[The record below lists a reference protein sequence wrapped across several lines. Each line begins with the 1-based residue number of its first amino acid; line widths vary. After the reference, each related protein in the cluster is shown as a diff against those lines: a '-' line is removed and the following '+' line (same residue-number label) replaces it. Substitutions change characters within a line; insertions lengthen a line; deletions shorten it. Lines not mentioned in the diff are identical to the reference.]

1 MSEDSVHS
9 SVQFDKFQ
17 YETNL
22 SQEISLNQ
30 NPDKLTKSRK
40 SRSLS
45 RNMSQNKSSN
55 SLKGENVSDPNASN
69 PVNLRRSSSS
79 PIPSVPMQE
88 MPYSFAMGAVPPGTS
103 VPPPPQM
110 VSSSP
115 YPPIYPPN
123 LAPEEFAAPYAAYN
137 PNFVYPQT
145 IPMTY
150 PPINGYSYPYYT
162 YLPPQAQPA
171 PSENQA
177 SSVSEVSSS
186 SPTSSSDKK
195 PITSA
200 LPKQTEIP
208 PFYIPISVPLQ
219 SSSVPAAAL
228 QAPLPGVPLASV
240 PLPSVSTAP
249 LPAVTPLPTIS
260 PVPLASLPYPVMPEL
275 TPTTPFLANH
285 ANPILKVPQFSEPY
299 ELNDIQKYLSY
310 NRKESSIH
318 SHKEEDTSDTQRTS
332 KQSDAHS
339 TPTDPAL
346 STKQEEE
353 PMPTLLILD
362 SKRYNIRDRQ
372 IFMDNIYSVI
382 LSEDSKDQ
390 FWTEENDI
398 QFIKCIQMVEP
409 NTPNR
414 WYVIS
419 GLVGTKTALECFSRY
434 LRLCLNYCNTYNLN
448 TKNLDSI
455 PLNFSLRQNLK
466 VMNRNKLKDVHHER
480 ELKKSFSR
488 RMAKHKR
495 SSIYSSS
502 SSSSLSEQSSS
513 HPVLRTHR
521 KKETEMGSSS
531 SSSSISSSV
540 SYSS

>member
-1 MSEDSVHS
+1 
-9 SVQFDKFQ
+9 
-17 YETNL
+17 
-22 SQEISLNQ
+22 
-30 NPDKLTKSRK
+30 
-40 SRSLS
+40 
-45 RNMSQNKSSN
+45 
-55 SLKGENVSDPNASN
+55 
-69 PVNLRRSSSS
+69 
-79 PIPSVPMQE
+79 
-88 MPYSFAMGAVPPGTS
+88 MGAVPPGTS

-115 YPPIYPPN
+115 YPPMYPPN

-318 SHKEEDTSDTQRTS
+318 SHKEEDTSDTQRAS

-409 NTPNR
+409 S
-414 WYVIS
+414 IS
-419 GLVGTKTALECFSRY
+419 ILHFRTFIRYSQSLVCDFWFSRNQNSLGMLQSVYAPGLDSQRRY